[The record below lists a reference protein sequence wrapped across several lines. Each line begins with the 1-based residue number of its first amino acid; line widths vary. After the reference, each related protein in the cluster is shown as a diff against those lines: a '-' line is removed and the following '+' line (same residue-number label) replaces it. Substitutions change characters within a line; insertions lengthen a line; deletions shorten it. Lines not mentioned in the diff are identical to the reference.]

1 MNTETI
7 LPDVPFSREQKE
19 YLQGYFAGLA
29 CAGRIPFVGHLPD
42 GRITNVPEPGLV
54 NNAAEPA
61 KPAEEKTIHGTP
73 VSELCE
79 QELWKLEQHGLD
91 VWDKLIAHANE
102 DKFPDKPDTFRF
114 RYHGLFYVAPAQKSF
129 MLRCRIPAGELTSAQ
144 LRGLA
149 DIAEQWGGGYADIT
163 TRANFQIREVAPR
176 NLVKCLL
183 KLQEI
188 GLTSRGSG
196 VDNVRNI
203 TATPTAGID
212 KDELIDTRPFAKALH
227 HYILNNRDMY
237 DLPRKFNVAFDGGG
251 SVPVVA
257 DTNDIGFVAVRV
269 SEGKGVAPGI
279 YFRVELAGITGHQ
292 QFAKDAGI
300 LVSPDQSVAVAAA
313 IIRVFVENGDR
324 TNRKRARLKYLIEKW
339 SLPKYVEEVERKLA
353 FQLPRLPLDQ
363 CEPRGVP
370 IQHGHIGVFKQ
381 AQRGLNYI
389 GAVITVGRMKPKQMR
404 RIADVAQNYGSG
416 ELRLT
421 VWQNLII
428 PNVPDAFVETVKKNL
443 VKMGFHHSATRIAG
457 GLIACTGNTGCQWA
471 ATNTKGQAVLLAR
484 HLERK
489 VQLDLPINIHLT
501 SCPNSCAQ
509 HYVGDI
515 GLLGAKVNQ
524 GGDTVEGYH
533 VLLGGGFGE
542 KQAVARE
549 VFRGVPFD
557 ELPSLLEHV
566 LKVYL
571 AKRNRG
577 ESFVDFTRRHSV
589 KALQELF
596 SS

>member
-7 LPDVPFSREQKE
+7 LPDVPFTREQKE

-29 CAGRIPFVGHLPD
+29 CNGMIPFVGHLPD
-42 GRITNVPEPGLV
+42 GRITNVSAPGLV
-54 NNAAEPA
+54 NSAVEPA
-61 KPAEEKTIHGTP
+61 TPAQEKTVYGTP
-73 VSELCE
+73 VSDLCE

-91 VWDKLIAHANE
+91 VWDKLLAHANE

-129 MLRCRIPAGELTSAQ
+129 MLRCRIPAGELTSMQ

-149 DIAEQWGGGYADIT
+149 DIAEEWGGGYADIT
-163 TRANFQIREVAPR
+163 TRANFQIREIAPR
-176 NLVKCLL
+176 NMVKCLL

-196 VDNVRNI
+196 VDNIRNI

-227 HYILNNRDMY
+227 HYILNHRDMY

-251 SVPVVA
+251 SVSVVA
-257 DTNDIGFVAVRV
+257 DTNDIGFIAVRV
-269 SEGKGVAPGI
+269 PEGKGVAPGI
-279 YFRVELAGITGHQ
+279 YFRVELAGITGHK
-292 QFAKDAGI
+292 QFASDAGV
-300 LVSPDQSVAVAAA
+300 LVRPDQCVAVAAA

-324 TNRKRARLKYLIEKW
+324 TNRKKARLKYVIEKW
-339 SLPKYVEEVERKLA
+339 GLAKYMVEVERKLA
-353 FQLPRLPLDQ
+353 FQLARLPLDQ
-363 CEPRGVP
+363 CKPRRVP

-389 GAVITVGRMKPKQMR
+389 GAVITVGRMKSKQMR
-404 RIADVAQNYGSG
+404 RIADLAQNYGSG
-416 ELRLT
+416 EVRLT

-443 VKMGFHHSATRIAG
+443 IKIGFHHAATSISG

-484 HLERK
+484 HLEK
-489 VQLDLPINIHLT
+489 KIQLDLPINIHLT
-501 SCPNSCAQ
+501 GCPNSCAQ
-509 HYVGDI
+509 HYMGDI

-533 VLLGGGFGE
+533 VVLGGGFGE

-549 VFRGVPFD
+549 VFRGVPFN
-557 ELPSLLEHV
+557 ELPTLLEHI
-566 LKVYL
+566 LEVYL
-571 AKRNRG
+571 AKRERG

-589 KALQELF
+589 KELQEMF